1 MLKLRAESNLY
12 KLRNC
17 LNIAGLQ
24 RELAPYA
31 APTDV
36 STGLP
41 QIGADGQLVLPI
53 DALPA
58 TAYRYAALIEQ
69 AKELVNI
76 AQRVEERISL
86 GT

>member
-1 MLKLRAESNLY
+1 MFGVGTINPTIVTFIPPMGDPSFCLPENPVPKMLKLRAESNLY

-41 QIGADGQLVLPI
+41 QIGAEG
-53 DALPA
+53 A
-58 TAYRYAALIEQ
+58 
-69 AKELVNI
+69 
-76 AQRVEERISL
+76 
-86 GT
+86 G